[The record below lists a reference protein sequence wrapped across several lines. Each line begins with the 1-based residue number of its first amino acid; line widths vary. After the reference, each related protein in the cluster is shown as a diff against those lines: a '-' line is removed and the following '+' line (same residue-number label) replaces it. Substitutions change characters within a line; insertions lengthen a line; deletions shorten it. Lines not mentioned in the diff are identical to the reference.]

1 MYVPWVAAMDTPI
14 NPLDEK
20 QQVFHSLTQILPE
33 THLAIVLSDSANSV
47 HRNH

>member
-1 MYVPWVAAMDTPI
+1 MYVHTLPLPNLRWLQWAMDTAI

-33 THLAIVLSDSANSV
+33 T
-47 HRNH
+47 